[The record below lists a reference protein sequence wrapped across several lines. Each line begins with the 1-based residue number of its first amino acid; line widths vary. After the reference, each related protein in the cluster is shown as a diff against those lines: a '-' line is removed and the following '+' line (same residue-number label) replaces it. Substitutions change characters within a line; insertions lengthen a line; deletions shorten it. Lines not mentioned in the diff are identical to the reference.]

1 MVPPIYTTR
10 AAARAHPLQK
20 NDSAIHHSASI
31 SPLQSSLSLVSGYS
45 RVNLHFFAAHSAF
58 DAGKAAFTFFS
69 CENFKILYAKKF
81 SKKKFDTDPSRHEY
95 RVNIVHFP
103 NPNSNPQ
110 PVK

>member
-1 MVPPIYTTR
+1 MDPPIYTTR

-69 CENFKILYAKKF
+69 WENFKILYGKKF
-81 SKKKFDTDPSRHEY
+81 SKKNLTPIHPGMSIESILFISPTPTPTLSL
-95 RVNIVHFP
+95 
-103 NPNSNPQ
+103 
-110 PVK
+110 